1 MAVPNSRALALAA
14 ILIALCMGVRH
25 SSADAGQKIYF
36 YQRGYVAGSASASTQ
51 LTDRAIEVFERRH
64 PEIDIEIVGV
74 PWTKEGDLKQRA
86 ALLHRRKIDLFRVTN
101 DQLPAFIPRTGNL
114 LSPVDPWLTAD
125 DLADFS
131 PGALDAVRHGGQ
143 IMAWPLWSTAIP
155 LIGNRR
161 IMSERGLAP
170 PAGRPWTWDE
180 FIDIARRATFR
191 REDGVMVHG
200 LTSAARPP
208 LFEWSPLLFAHSGS
222 IFAGGP
228 GGPGGGGASTGAEG
242 EAGAEAEPE
251 ADGDLQFAPGLAE
264 ALARVAQ
271 LRKLGVVPPSFG
283 IDDQPAAQKQFRE
296 GRAAFILATPGFIR
310 TLSGLQFPY
319 VLLPPPTGALGRP
332 ITTGA
337 LGCFAVVAHP
347 EAPEREAAA
356 HALARYLTSAEIADD
371 VEGWYL
377 ATPVRQSVKS
387 FSEDPAYA
395 GLMEIARTAVYMNA
409 PGGAGFVEDTLI
421 PELQAALMGERE
433 PDEALDRIQKA
444 YARRE
449 LR

>member
-1 MAVPNSRALALAA
+1 MAASNHRALASRA
-14 ILIALCMGVRH
+14 ILIALCLGGQL
-25 SSADAGQKIYF
+25 SSADAAQTIFF
-36 YQRGYVAGSASASTQ
+36 YQRGYVAGSTSASTQ
-51 LTDRAIEVFERRH
+51 LTDRAIEAFELRH
-64 PEIDIEIVGV
+64 PEIAVEIIGV

-101 DQLPAFIPRTGNL
+101 DQLPAFIPRTGRL
-114 LSPVDPWLTAD
+114 LSPVDPWLTED

-161 IMSERGLAP
+161 IMSERGLEP
-170 PAGRPWTWDE
+170 PAGRPWTWEE

-222 IFAGGP
+222 IFVSGT
-228 GGPGGGGASTGAEG
+228 GGGDASTET
-242 EAGAEAEPE
+242 ETKVEAES
-251 ADGDLQFAPGLAE
+251 DLQFAPGLAE
-264 ALARVAQ
+264 GLARVAQ
-271 LRKLGVVPPSFG
+271 LRDLGVVPPSFG
-283 IDDQPAAQKQFRE
+283 IDDQPAVQKQFRE

-319 VLLPPPTGALGRP
+319 ILLPPPTGALGRP

-337 LGCFAVVAHP
+337 LGCFAVVAHSDEP
-347 EAPEREAAA
+347 AREAAA